1 MTKPRHRTRTPR
13 GILLTAGAVAT
24 AALSLGLSASALA
37 AHPKTGKRYSGFS
50 SEPKLLGFGAPL
62 SFRVSADGTKLLNFT
77 YTSLGCF
84 GAGGFKP
91 GVSPF
96 KSPYA
101 IQKLGTVAV
110 AKNGH
115 FSVKNAKGS
124 YTFPGGRSK
133 IITTTTVTGQ
143 FKTARTATGTVTFT
157 QQSRFSHSKP
167 GSCGPADF
175 TFSAKAG

>member
-1 MTKPRHRTRTPR
+1 MSSSIRRAPRS
-13 GILLTAGAVAT
+13 ILMAGALAT
-24 AALSLGLSASALA
+24 AALSLGLSTSAFA
-37 AHPKTGKRYSGFS
+37 AHPKTGKRYAGFS
-50 SEPKLLGFGAPL
+50 SEPKLLGFGAPI

-96 KSPYA
+96 KGPYA
-101 IQKLGTVAV
+101 IHKLGTLKV

-115 FSVKNAKGS
+115 FSVKNANS
-124 YTFPGGRSK
+124 TYTFPKHTST
-133 IITTTTVTGQ
+133 IITSTTITGQ
-143 FKTARTATGTVTFT
+143 FKTAGKATGTISFT
-157 QQSRFSHSKP
+157 QKSIIPHSKP
-167 GSCGPADF
+167 GTCGPAGF